1 MTEAKEN
8 DVPFPSHHDLRAR
21 ADGPAGSSWGLFP
34 RTPERGMA
42 NFAQA
47 PHVVSAAGLVRQ
59 GTVINLDYPLDA
71 FDPSVVWRT
80 PPKQTITSSHADQ
93 RDDYVDH
100 LWLQASSHVDGL
112 RHRRHHECGFYNGV
126 PDDEINPGT
135 PALGVQRWAEDP
147 IVGRGVLVDLA
158 RYRESLGRP
167 IDHAAGEPL
176 PLDLIEQTLDW
187 QGVALRE
194 GDLLLLRTG
203 WAEWYL
209 SELDTAGREAIGKT
223 RRCTGLAQS
232 RDLPAWF
239 WDHRLALVASDT
251 FALESMPP
259 PPDPHFGGP
268 HEPGMLHQDLIG
280 LLGLP
285 IGEQWKLDILSAHA
299 ANGGGYTYL
308 VVVKPLYLVGGV
320 GSPANAVALC

>member
-1 MTEAKEN
+1 MTARKEN
-8 DVPFPSHHDLRAR
+8 HVPDYEQLRAR
-21 ADGPAGSSWGLFP
+21 TDAPAGSSWGLFE
-34 RTPERGMA
+34 RSPERGMA

-47 PHVVSAAGLVRQ
+47 AQVAAAAGLVRR
-59 GTVINLDYPLDA
+59 GTVVNLDYPLDA

-80 PPKQTITSSHADQ
+80 PPEQTITSSHADQ

-112 RHRRHHECGFYNGV
+112 RHRRHHEAGFYGGV
-126 PDDEINPGT
+126 PDSAVAAGT
-135 PALGVQRWAEDP
+135 PALGVQRWAEEP

-158 RYRESLGRP
+158 RFREAHGSP
-167 IDHAAGEPL
+167 IDHAGGEPL
-176 PLDLIEQTLDW
+176 PLDLVEQTLAH
-187 QGVALRE
+187 QGVTLQE

-209 SELDTAGREAIGKT
+209 SSLDDAGRAAVAKT

-232 RDLPAWF
+232 RELIAWI
-239 WDHRLALVASDT
+239 WDHRLALLASDT
-251 FALESMPP
+251 FALEAMPP
-259 PPDPHFGGP
+259 PPDPRFGGP
-268 HEPGMLHQDLIG
+268 HEPGMVHQDLIG

-285 IGEQWKLDILSAHA
+285 IGEQWKLDTLSATA
-299 ANGGGYTYL
+299 AEVGGYTFL
-308 VVVKPLYLVGGV
+308 VVVKPLNLVGGV

>member
-1 MTEAKEN
+1 MSARKEN
-8 DVPFPSHHDLRAR
+8 DVPVPSYRDLCAR
-21 ADGPAGSSWGLFP
+21 TDAPAGSSWGVFE

-47 PHVVSAAGLVRQ
+47 SQVVSAAGLVRH
-59 GTVINLDYPLDA
+59 GTVFNLDYPLDA
-71 FDPSVVWRT
+71 FDPSVVWRR
-80 PPKQTITSSHADQ
+80 PPEQTITSSHADQ

-112 RHRRHHECGFYNGV
+112 RHRRHHEAGFYQGV
-126 PDDEINPGT
+126 PDAEIVAGT

-147 IVGRGVLVDLA
+147 IIGRGVLVDLA
-158 RYRESLGRP
+158 RFRESQGSG

-176 PLDLIEQTLDW
+176 PLGLVEQTLAW
-187 QGVALRE
+187 QGVTLRE

-209 SELDTAGREAIGKT
+209 SELDTAGREAIGKAS
-223 RRCTGLAQS
+223 RCTGLAQS
-232 RDLPAWF
+232 RDLLAWF

-251 FALESMPP
+251 FALEAMPP
-259 PPDPHFGGP
+259 PPDPRFGGP
-268 HEPGMLHQDLIG
+268 HESGMVHQDLIG

-285 IGEQWKLDILSAHA
+285 IGEQWKLDALSAHA
-299 ANGGGYTYL
+299 AGTGRHTFL
-308 VVVKPLYLVGGV
+308 VVVKPLNLVGGV
-320 GSPANAVALC
+320 GSPANAVAIC